1 MKRKNAPV
9 DKVYKLLRDAAPIS
23 FLLPAGGS
31 RRQPLLHFDESQG
44 VNRPLRYSPNQK
56 SCFEDEQDGN
66 VLREPIEF
74 TDGFLRVPR
83 TNPVLQEF
91 LYYHPANGKKF
102 VEVNE
107 EADAAKEIERLN
119 VEVDALIEAKKLSV
133 DQLETISRVL
143 LGVNTETMSTA
154 ELRRDLLVFVKRD
167 PQTFMKMINDPMLK
181 LQSNVQLFFDK
192 GLLSFRNKQKE
203 VWYNTSSNKKKM
215 LTVPFGEDPYYIVGS
230 YLQSDDGIEALK
242 MLETLMEE

>member
-1 MKRKNAPV
+1 MKKKYPCRQGLQIIK
-9 DKVYKLLRDAAPIS
+9 RRRSIS

-31 RRQPLLHFDESQG
+31 RRQPLLHFDESKG
-44 VNRPLRYSPNQK
+44 INRPLRYSPNQK

-74 TDGFLRVPR
+74 TDGFKSSQK
-83 TNPVLQEF
+83 NPVLQEF

-107 EADAAKEIERLN
+107 EADAAQEIERLN

-192 GLLSFRNKQKE
+192 GLLSFRNKQKRFGIIHL
-203 VWYNTSSNKKKM
+203 
-215 LTVPFGEDPYYIVGS
+215 LT
-230 YLQSDDGIEALK
+230 K
-242 MLETLMEE
+242 RKC